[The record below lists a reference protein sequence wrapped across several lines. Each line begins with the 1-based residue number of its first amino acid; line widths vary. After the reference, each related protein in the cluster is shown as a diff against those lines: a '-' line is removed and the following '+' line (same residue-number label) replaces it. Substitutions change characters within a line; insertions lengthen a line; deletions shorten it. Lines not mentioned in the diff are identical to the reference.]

1 MKPKFVPITLI
12 ANPTK
17 ESTAQVTLT
26 VRKGTAK
33 AEIQILTRDTASS
46 KDATFALS
54 DGVLYSLV
62 TQKHLK
68 DFVVHLENN
77 VAISELMNTPLAMG
91 FMPKLVH
98 EKVRECIVSVLT
110 KNKVFTFKLDQEIL
124 AVAALLACLREL
136 WEPEYPDHANQM
148 LRHETHGVMGDLHE
162 RKPKLAQ
169 AIKNL
174 MGWGNDDEQSED
186 QVKWLRK
193 VVKKQLQETTHV
205 LRLMRDNPFG
215 GTSGGAAVAPIPT
228 STPSSSNPASL

>member
-1 MKPKFVPITLI
+1 MKPKFAPITLI
-12 ANPTK
+12 ANATK
-17 ESTAQVTLT
+17 ESTAQVTLN

-33 AEIQILTRDTASS
+33 ADIKIHSREKAFS
-46 KDATFALS
+46 KDATFALL
-54 DGVLYSLV
+54 DGVLYSHV
-62 TQKHLK
+62 TQKHLQ

-77 VAISELMNTPLAMG
+77 DTISKLMNTPLAMG

-110 KNKVFTFKLDQEIL
+110 KNKVFTIKLDQEIL

-136 WEPEYPDHANQM
+136 WEPEYPEHGNEL
-148 LRHETHGVMGDLHE
+148 LRHETHGVLGDLHD

-174 MGWGNDDEQSED
+174 LGWGNEDEQSED

-205 LRLMRDNPFG
+205 LRLMRDNPLG
-215 GTSGGAAVAPIPT
+215 GSSVGALAPTPS
-228 STPSSSNPASL
+228 STPSSSSPAAL